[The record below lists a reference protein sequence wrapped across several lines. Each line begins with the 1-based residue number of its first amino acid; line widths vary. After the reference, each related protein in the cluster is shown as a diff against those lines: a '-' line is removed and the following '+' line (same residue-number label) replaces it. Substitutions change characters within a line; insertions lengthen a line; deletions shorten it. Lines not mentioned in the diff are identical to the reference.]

1 MCPQRVRGEGQK
13 LSATSTTDVASKSRA
28 RSRVTNGAAILPG
41 VDGRS
46 TWVRRLRDL
55 MGLHLADLGGSD
67 HVSEAERS
75 IIRRA
80 ATLTVEL
87 ERLELKFAT
96 AGEADPFD
104 LELYQRTANSLRR
117 LLEAVGIQRRPR
129 DITPRL
135 PDYLEEVHAE
145 AAE

>member
-1 MCPQRVRGEGQK
+1 M
-13 LSATSTTDVASKSRA
+13 S
-28 RSRVTNGAAILPG
+28 
-41 VDGRS
+41 
-46 TWVRRLRDL
+46 
-55 MGLHLADLGGSD
+55 DLGGSA

-80 ATLTVEL
+80 SVLTVEL
-87 ERLELKFAT
+87 ERLELRFAT
-96 AGEADPFD
+96 AGQADPID

-129 DITPRL
+129 DVTPRL
-135 PDYLEEVHAE
+135 PDYLARE